1 MRKKTFYITT
11 AIDYPNSLPHIGHAF
26 EKIVA
31 DTLARWKRLNGYD
44 VFFLT
49 GTDEHGQKLA
59 TAAAEKGMTPQEFV
73 NEMARHFFALCEKLS
88 ISYDDFIRTSQE
100 RHKAVARDVFT
111 TVQKRGEIYKGYY
124 EGHYCMPCE
133 TFFTEKDLV
142 DSNCPKCKRSVTWLK
157 EDAYFFA
164 MGKYKQKIIEH
175 IEKNPH
181 FIVPESR
188 KNEIL
193 SRLRN
198 EELKDL
204 CVSRSGITWGIPL
217 PTNMKH
223 VIYVW
228 FDALVNYISALDYPG
243 EKFVRYWPAHHV
255 IGKDILWFHTVIW
268 PAILSA
274 AGIALPWQ
282 VYVHG
287 FINDEHGDKMSKS
300 KGNVV
305 EPLAI
310 IEKYSADALRY
321 YFLRTIPAGQD
332 GNFSE
337 KELVIRYNTE
347 LANDLGNL
355 LLRATALI
363 EKNFNGEVPKAKP
376 IHLFDVKQLCKDM
389 DAAMNQYAY
398 NSALEKLWAII
409 HLTNKYVNESEPWK
423 HSKEEQAVI
432 LYTVLDA
439 LRIFSILT
447 ESFIPTAA
455 KQLRKAL
462 GLPDKLKIKDCVW
475 GKTKEKTK
483 IRHIVLFEKKEF
495 VEQKTFPL
503 ALKVGRIHEVSPH
516 PNADKLYV
524 LKVTMGG
531 VMGTEIQL
539 VAGLRQHFTPEQ
551 LQGKT
556 IIVVSNLKQATL
568 RGMQSQGMLLAADDG
583 KHIVPLT
590 CNANPGDDIEVEGFA
605 HSHQQITYDEF
616 SKIKLSIKGTHVL
629 FDTKELRVKG
639 KPVTVSGVDEIAV
652 IR

>member
-31 DTLARWKRLNGYD
+31 DTLARWKRLMGYD
-44 VFFLT
+44 SYFLT

-59 TAAAEKGMTPQEFV
+59 TAAAERGMTPQEFV
-73 NEMARHFFALCEKLS
+73 NDMSRHFLVLCERLS

-100 RHKAVARDVFT
+100 RHKVVALDIFSRVL
-111 TVQKRGEIYKGYY
+111 KKGEIYKGYY

-133 TFFTEKDLV
+133 TFFTEKDLANG
-142 DSNCPKCKRSVTWLK
+142 NCPKCNRAVTWLK

-164 MGKYKQKIIEH
+164 MGKYKQKILEH

-188 KNEIL
+188 RNEIL

-198 EELKDL
+198 EELRDL
-204 CVSRSGITWGIPL
+204 CVSRSGITWGIPM
-217 PTNMKH
+217 PSDAKH

-268 PAILSA
+268 PAILFA
-274 AGIALPWQ
+274 AGIPLPWQ

-305 EPLAI
+305 EPIALVD
-310 IEKYSADALRY
+310 KYGPDAVRY

-337 KELVIRYNTE
+337 KELVTRHNTE
-347 LANDLGNL
+347 LANELGNL
-355 LLRATALI
+355 LLRATTLVT
-363 EKNFNGEVPKAKP
+363 KNFNGEVPKAKP
-376 IHLFDVKQLCKDM
+376 VQLFDVKELCKEM
-389 DAAMNQYAY
+389 DNAMNQFAF
-398 NSALEKLWAII
+398 NVALERLWATI
-409 HLTNKYVNESEPWK
+409 HTTNKYINENEPWK
-423 HSKEEQAVI
+423 KSKEEQAVI

-439 LRIFSILT
+439 LRIISMLA
-447 ESFIPTAA
+447 EPFIPNASW
-455 KQLRKAL
+455 QLRKAL
-462 GLPDKLKIKDCVW
+462 GLKDKPMIKNCSW
-475 GKTKEKTK
+475 GKTKAKTK
-483 IRHIVLFEKKEF
+483 VGHVVLFEKKEF
-495 VEQKTFPL
+495 AEQEIFPL
-503 ALKVGRIHEVSPH
+503 ALKIGKIKEVSPH

-524 LKVTMGG
+524 LKVDMGK
-531 VMGTEIQL
+531 EIQL
-539 VAGLRQHFTPEQ
+539 VAGLRQHYTPEQ
-551 LQGKT
+551 LSGMN
-556 IIVVSNLKQATL
+556 IVVVSNLKPASL
-568 RGMQSQGMLLAADDG
+568 RGMQSNGMLLAADDG
-583 KHIVPLT
+583 QHVVPLT
-590 CNANPGDDIEVEGFA
+590 CDALPGEDVAVEGYTN
-605 HSHQQITYDEF
+605 SHQQITYEEF
-616 SKIKLSIKGTHVL
+616 LKVKLSIDKSHVF
-629 FDTKELRVKG
+629 FDNKELHAKG
-639 KPVTVSGVDEIAV
+639 KAVTVTGVKETAL